1 MLLLGV
7 DMILRAEN
15 GVTRRGFVTMLLEII
30 LLGGY
35 ILQLILG
42 TSHIPHDDKYKAIKG
57 PKWFRLLYQ

>member
-15 GVTRRGFVTMLLEII
+15 GLTRRGFVIMLLEII

-42 TSHIPHDDKYKAIKG
+42 TSNIPHDDKYKAIKG
-57 PKWFRLLYQ
+57 PKWIRLLYH